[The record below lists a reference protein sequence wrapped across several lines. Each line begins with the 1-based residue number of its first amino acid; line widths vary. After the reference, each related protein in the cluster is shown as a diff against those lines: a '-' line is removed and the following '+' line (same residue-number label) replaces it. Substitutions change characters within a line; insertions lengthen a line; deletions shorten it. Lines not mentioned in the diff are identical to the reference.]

1 MCSKP
6 SKSRMSLKQTKQ
18 IIGAAALSSRCGA
31 QIEAAHCLPGI
42 SSELLLF
49 HTSSSTLCTRY

>member
-42 SSELLLF
+42 FVTNPAAHCIIGARL
-49 HTSSSTLCTRY
+49 SST

>member
-42 SSELLLF
+42 SVTNLAVHGIIVLV
-49 HTSSSTLCTRY
+49 